1 VTATVFLELAA
12 TREDLLNIAAWNVSA
27 GQAQR
32 GGASCDFAHR
42 ILTVPLGSTQVD
54 RVVRAHELLHLRLS
68 PPTGSDPHEHGVSAR
83 ALECAEELRINWV
96 LAQLGFDATI
106 LRDGSEKTSGIR
118 VAESGAWQEAVCFYV
133 ALIGTGGEKEFL
145 AGIRTLEPTWPKA
158 LRALRKEVMTI
169 VDRTALSAATATPRD
184 AELSGFELL
193 TVPIA
198 RLADRAAGAH
208 APRDDD
214 SWRSYR
220 RSLSPGGRRA
230 PSRRFAELV
239 IDESLEYVAVSG
251 RVGGVGTRY
260 DVVGKAAAHP
270 SREWRDPQRRIFE
283 RRRRRPGGVVL
294 IDQSGS
300 MDIADSDLDALL
312 SAVPGVT
319 VLGYSHRPGDQLAQ
333 PNAWVLATA
342 NSRARQLPTGNVG
355 NGVDGPALAWA
366 LQHCGATE
374 RLVWVTDGQVTDSND
389 HPNEALTQ
397 ECATLVVRH
406 QIRLVRTLPEAA
418 KVLSSPGLRPVS
430 LGEFGRIGRKLGTFG
445 FVS

>member
-1 VTATVFLELAA
+1 MTATVFVELAA
-12 TREDLLNIAAWNVSA
+12 TRDDLDDIAHWNVA
-27 GQAQR
+27 VGQAQR
-32 GGASCDFAHR
+32 GGASCDFARR
-42 ILTVPLGSTQVD
+42 ILTVPLGSSHVD
-54 RVVRAHELLHLRLS
+54 RVVRSHELLHLRLS
-68 PPTGSDPHEHGVSAR
+68 PPAGIEPHDHGVSAR

-96 LAQLGFDATI
+96 LAQLGFDANA
-106 LRDGSEKTSGIR
+106 LRDGSEKTSGVR
-118 VAESGAWQEAVCFYV
+118 VAERGAWPEAVYFYL

-145 AGIRTLEPTWPKA
+145 TGLRTCEPTWPKA
-158 LRALRKEVMTI
+158 LRALRKEVSTI
-169 VDRTALSAATATPRD
+169 VNRTSLSAATATPRG
-184 AELSGFELL
+184 AEMSGFELL
-193 TVPIA
+193 SVPIA

-208 APRDDD
+208 APHDDE
-214 SWRSYR
+214 SWRSFR

-230 PSRRFAELV
+230 PSRRFADLV
-239 IDESLEYVAVSG
+239 IDESLEYDAVSG
-251 RVGGVGTRY
+251 RIGSVDTRY
-260 DVVGKAAAHP
+260 DVVGTTITHP
-270 SREWRDPQRRIFE
+270 SRVWRDPQRRVFE

-300 MDIADSDLDALL
+300 MDIADSDLDALV

-342 NSRARQLPTGNVG
+342 TSRARRLPTGNVG

-366 LQHCGATE
+366 LGHCAATE

-397 ECATLVVRH
+397 QCAELVVRH

-418 KVLSSPGLRPVS
+418 TVLRTPGLRPVTLS
-430 LGEFGRIGRKLGTFG
+430 EFGRLGRKLGTFG

>member
-1 VTATVFLELAA
+1 MTATVFLELAA
-12 TREDLLNIAAWNVSA
+12 TREDLYDIAAWNVSA

-42 ILTVPLGSTQVD
+42 ILTVPLGSTQVE

-68 PPTGSDPHEHGVSAR
+68 PPTGIDPHEHGVSAR

-118 VAESGAWQEAVCFYV
+118 VAESGAWPEAVCFYV

-145 AGIRTLEPTWPKA
+145 AGLRTVEPTWPRA
-158 LRALRKEVMTI
+158 LRALRKEIMTI
-169 VDRTALSAATATPRD
+169 VDRTALSAATATPRG
-184 AELSGFELL
+184 AELSGFEVL

-251 RVGGVGTRY
+251 RVGGVGTRF
-260 DVVGKAAAHP
+260 DVVGKIAAHP

-294 IDQSGS
+294 VDQSGS

-319 VLGYSHRPGDQLAQ
+319 VLGYSHRPGDQLAL
-333 PNAWVLATA
+333 PNAWVLARATT
-342 NSRARQLPTGNVG
+342 RARQLPTGNVG
-355 NGVDGPALAWA
+355 NGVDGPALVWA

-406 QIRLVRTLPEAA
+406 QIRLVRTLSEAA
-418 KVLSSPGLRPVS
+418 EVLSSPGLRPVS